1 MDGGNRL
8 NALDHRLTRDS
19 CEVQP
24 SGSGGR
30 FLQKTGFC
38 AEVVALSRVERC
50 GLRVECRA
58 SGEMLDPGSS
68 IGTGLSA
75 LDSGLLRWLGTPTLT
90 VAPQQ
95 WYYGGRPL

>member
-1 MDGGNRL
+1 VDGGNRL

-38 AEVVALSRVERC
+38 VEVVWWPEVERNDV
-50 GLRVECRA
+50 LYM
-58 SGEMLDPGSS
+58 S
-68 IGTGLSA
+68 
-75 LDSGLLRWLGTPTLT
+75 
-90 VAPQQ
+90 
-95 WYYGGRPL
+95 